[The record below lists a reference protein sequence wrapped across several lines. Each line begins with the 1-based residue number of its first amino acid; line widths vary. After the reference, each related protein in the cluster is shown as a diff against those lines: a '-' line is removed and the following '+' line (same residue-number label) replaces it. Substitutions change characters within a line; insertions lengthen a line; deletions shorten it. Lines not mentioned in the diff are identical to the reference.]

1 MGFRTWAALAASVA
15 LAACAS
21 GGGGRGG
28 RNDDPV
34 RALLSADAVLFISW
48 DANGDY
54 QTTNDEIQAALPR
67 EFARVDANGDGNLA
81 PIEFQNWSNL
91 ALGGNQVG
99 PYRLDFD
106 RNVDN
111 AITRQEFDTELLA
124 RARDYDADG
133 NGSLTRSE
141 MIRLVGQIRA
151 PGERRATAP
160 PWGDA
165 VTGPER

>member
-1 MGFRTWAALAASVA
+1 MRLLGWAVLAAGAV

-21 GGGGRGG
+21 GGGRDP
-28 RNDDPV
+28 RRDDPV

-54 QTTNDEIQAALPR
+54 QTSMDEIQAGLPR
-67 EFARVDANGDGNLA
+67 EFARADANGDGNVA

-91 ALGGNQVG
+91 VLGGNQIG

-111 AITRQEFDTELLA
+111 AISRQEFDTELLA
-124 RARDYDADG
+124 RAREYDADG
-133 NGSLTRSE
+133 NGSLTRTE

-151 PGERRATAP
+151 PGERRVTTP
-160 PWGDA
+160 PWGDVPPPA
-165 VTGPER
+165 R